1 MQDTYNLKQAM
12 ERLGLMS
19 ANALFQLER
28 KHPEAFV
35 VKKRKFNKDTHIRA
49 GAEYDKAALDRFA
62 ERREQFGQ
70 D

>member
-1 MQDTYNLKQAM
+1 MQETYNLKEAM

-35 VKKRKFNKDTHIRA
+35 VTKRKFHKDTHIRI

-70 D
+70 Q